1 MVQSVD
7 NSFVRPNYSA
17 VKINIKNPELNTN
30 EVSNIAQD
38 DANGNYNAVNIE
50 IDHPTVK
57 SEPKKIYDYPTAKAP
72 LTYEQAQLGKVALP
86 EGFHVAYQTT
96 NVILPKI
103 ENEVELADKEKEV
116 EDVEAEEVPV
126 EDSDESVEDESE
138 VKDVEVPAPKYTTIE
153 AEKGDAGVKNLA
165 AIDSK
170 EDVKTDE
177 VEEDDEVEEEASV
190 EKDDAKEVVEKKPIE
205 IVPGEEIKPDVDISL
220 VVSNLT
226 NKDFDV
232 QAQQMEEIARVSLD
246 NSENAVPYIV
256 RDVFANLIDIA
267 KKDSSELAAPTDAQI
282 AARKKMIAN
291 YLTMEV
297 ARAANKP
304 AQPPYQLTEAE
315 INLANEI
322 SPMEQA
328 ERNKEYALYTIAILD
343 KVYTDEV
350 EKQTGNIVPMT
361 DIPGT
366 SAIVDALRYNP
377 NSGVKVAAIDA
388 LRHIQRP
395 EYKEELTTLY
405 TLAQADTNRQV
416 AETAARA
423 LQSLNEVSAE
433 QKA

>member
-170 EDVKTDE
+170 DEVKTDE

>member
-1 MVQSVD
+1 M
-7 NSFVRPNYSA
+7 
-17 VKINIKNPELNTN
+17 
-30 EVSNIAQD
+30 
-38 DANGNYNAVNIE
+38 
-50 IDHPTVK
+50 
-57 SEPKKIYDYPTAKAP
+57 
-72 LTYEQAQLGKVALP
+72 
-86 EGFHVAYQTT
+86 
-96 NVILPKI
+96 
-103 ENEVELADKEKEV
+103 
-116 EDVEAEEVPV
+116 
-126 EDSDESVEDESE
+126 
-138 VKDVEVPAPKYTTIE
+138 KDVEVPAPNYTTIE

-170 EDVKTDE
+170 DEVKTDE
-177 VEEDDEVEEEASV
+177 VEEDDDVEEEASV
-190 EKDDAKEVVEKKPIE
+190 EKDDAKEVVKKKPIE
-205 IVPGEEIKPDVDISL
+205 IVSGEEIKPDVDISL

-282 AARKKMIAN
+282 AIRKKMIAN

-304 AQPPYQLTEAE
+304 AQLPYQLTEAE
-315 INLANEI
+315 ISLANEI

-366 SAIVDALRYNP
+366 SAIVDVLRYNP

>member
-170 EDVKTDE
+170 DEVKTDE

-304 AQPPYQLTEAE
+304 AQPPYQLTETE

>member
-190 EKDDAKEVVEKKPIE
+190 EKDDTKEVVEKKPIE
-205 IVPGEEIKPDVDISL
+205 IVSGEEIKPDVDISL